1 MKPVAILAAVPQE
14 LALLVRS
21 LDARPLESGR
31 PGETYHG
38 NAGKRQVILSC
49 GGLGKV
55 NAASA
60 ATSLIE
66 RFSPGL
72 VVTTGCAGAY
82 LSAGLSI
89 GDLAVATAEVFAE
102 EGVITRDGWQGL
114 DLLGIPAAELHGRRY
129 YNEFPLSLLLAEKA
143 IRLATSIGV
152 PLARGRFITVS
163 ACSGTAERGDEL
175 AARFGAICETMEG
188 AAVAQTALLYG
199 IDCLEIRGV
208 SNLVEDRDLSR
219 WDIPLAVERAQR
231 FLLKFLGWYEE

>member
-1 MKPVAILAAVPQE
+1 MKPIVILASVPQE

-21 LDARPLESGR
+21 LGARPLESGR
-31 PGETYHG
+31 PTYLA
-38 NAGKRQVILSC
+38 NAGKRQVIIAC

-72 VVTTGCAGAY
+72 IVTTGCAGAY
-82 LSAGLSI
+82 LSAGLAV

-102 EGVITRDGWQGL
+102 EGVITKDGWQGL
-114 DLLGIPAAELHGRRY
+114 DLIGIPAAEVRGQPY
-129 YNEFPLSLLLAEKA
+129 YNEFPLSLLFAERA
-143 IRLATSIGV
+143 MRLAASIGV
-152 PLARGRFITVS
+152 PLMRGRFVTVS
-163 ACSGTAERGDEL
+163 ACSGTTERGDEL
-175 AARFGAICETMEG
+175 AARFNAICETMEG

-199 IDCLEIRGV
+199 VDCLEIRGV

-219 WDIPLAVERAQR
+219 WDIPLAVEGAQR
-231 FLLKFLGWYEE
+231 FLLKFLESYEE